1 MMILKSLLTLF
12 RWWVVHRAHL
22 HEGLVKIAEK
32 HGARLLVNSRV
43 CNIDYSTSE
52 KVRVTTEAGA
62 NHTFDLLI
70 GSDGANSVVRR
81 TLFPEVKPAPPTMN
95 SAYRAIVP
103 YDQIRKDPVAKELI
117 EKLTMEVW
125 MSDKSYIITY
135 PISAGKDFN
144 LVLSHH
150 TDHLVDKVEAV
161 DMKDVRAQY
170 EGYDPRIKRIID
182 MIPEVQRWPLLVTGP
197 LKSWSSSKKNVVLM
211 GDAAHSMV
219 NHMAQGAATS
229 MEDGAFL
236 GRCIGQVVQ
245 KKLYVAQA
253 IDIYE
258 RGRMPKA
265 HFKQQVSF
273 LNGAIWH
280 LPDGPAQKAR
290 DQAMEA
296 ELEGKR
302 SLRSPNLYGDP
313 ATVLKVY
320 AYDAEDHAD
329 EAIFQ
334 YLKGRERMDTEKRIT
349 KETADSIMDW
359 FLPEDYEGKQTRIE
373 AKL

>member
-1 MMILKSLLTLF
+1 
-12 RWWVVHRAHL
+12 VVHRAHL

-32 HGARLLVNSRV
+32 NGARLLVNSRV
-43 CNIDYSTSE
+43 CNVAYSSSE
-52 KVRVTTEAGA
+52 KVHVTTEAGRK
-62 NHTFDLLI
+62 HTFDLLI
-70 GSDGANSVVRR
+70 GSDGVNSVVRR
-81 TLFPEVKPAPPTMN
+81 TLFPDVKPAPPTTN
-95 SAYRAIVP
+95 CAYRAIVP
-103 YDQIRKDPVAKELI
+103 YEQIRKDPVAKELI
-117 EKLTMEVW
+117 DKLTMEVW
-125 MSDKSYIITY
+125 MAEKSYIITY

-150 TDHLVDKVEAV
+150 VDHLVDKVEAV
-161 DMKDVRAQY
+161 DTKELRAQY
-170 EGYDPRIKRIID
+170 KDYDPRIKRIID

-197 LKSWSSSKKNVVLM
+197 LESWSSPRKNVVLM

-236 GRCIGQVVQ
+236 GRCIGKVVQ
-245 KKLYVAQA
+245 GKLSIAQA
-253 IDIYE
+253 IEIYE
-258 RGRMPKA
+258 RARMPKA

-290 DQAMEA
+290 DEAMRA

-302 SLRSPNLYGDP
+302 MLRSPNLYGDP

-320 AYDAEDHAD
+320 GYDAEEHAD
-329 EAIFQ
+329 EAVFE
-334 YLKGRERMDTEKRIT
+334 YLKGRELMDTEKRIT
-349 KETADSIMDW
+349 KRTADEIMGW
-359 FLPEDYEGKQTRIE
+359 FLPENYEGKQTRIE